1 MMDSEQLNNIIE
13 RILER
18 SHTKEDMAVL
28 SRLLKDADR
37 EVKVQ
42 LAKYNINITDG
53 ENIHFGDRIYQSN
66 DIEAIRKVLLEFL
79 TEKTP
84 VDPTVKTSLKKYESA
99 ASVSI
104 YDSYARCREIDDE
117 CKKNL
122 EKDRI
127 RIGISLNE
135 SLITDQKILEKC
147 QRSDQDLSNFLSE
160 GKEIIINNLEINSN
174 VAKKIM
180 ILSKRYD
187 MTEKQASYLYHDMG
201 LEFLDSG
208 QDDMALDCFNQSIKL
223 YKGAENYETYMS
235 IYKIYLKSGKRR
247 EALEILKITKKKF
260 VSFMS
265 KEQITKH
272 EKFINQ
278 LEQKK
283 IIFF

>member
-1 MMDSEQLNNIIE
+1 MDSEQLNNIIE

-18 SHTKEDMAVL
+18 SHTKEDMAFL

-53 ENIHFGDRIYQSN
+53 ENIHIGDHIYQSN
-66 DIEAIRKVLLEFL
+66 DLEAIKKVLLEVL

-84 VDPTVKTSLKKYESA
+84 VDPTVKTPLEKYHIA

-127 RIGISLNE
+127 RIGISPNE
-135 SLITDQKILEKC
+135 SVIIDQEILENC

-180 ILSKRYD
+180 MLSQRYD
-187 MTEKQASYLYHDMG
+187 MTEKQASHLYHDMG
-201 LEFLDSG
+201 LEFLNSG
-208 QDDMALDCFNQSIKL
+208 QDDIALDCFNQSIKL

-235 IYKIYLKSGKRR
+235 IYEIYLKSGKRR
-247 EALEILKITKKKF
+247 EALEILKITEKKF

-272 EKFINQ
+272 EKIVNQ

-283 IIFF
+283 FIFF